1 MESPDYLADIFEH
14 QKDLMR
20 RFHPI
25 EERNGFHRP
34 DPVGLNLDR
43 PLNQD
48 RLRGLAWHV
57 IEEFTEALDGPKDE
71 QLEELADT
79 FHFLV
84 ELLITSGVTPSYL
97 SRHLSSGEPLTRM
110 MSEGILE
117 NWASLDPLERPILQ
131 LSFVVC
137 LGSAMN
143 LLKNRPWKQTMRE
156 TDIPIY
162 FARLRVAT
170 VEFLTVV
177 GYMGYSAADLYQAYL
192 GKHEVNQQRIRE
204 GT

>member
-1 MESPDYLADIFEH
+1 MEDTNTEWLTAIFEH
-14 QKDLMR
+14 QKTLMA

-34 DPVGLNLDR
+34 DIVALNLDR
-43 PLNQD
+43 HSTQD
-48 RLRGLAWHV
+48 RLRSLAWHTV
-57 IEEFTEALDGPKDE
+57 EEFTEALDATPST

-84 ELLITSGVTPSYL
+84 ELLITSGVRPGWLSPAQNKLAALMTYGVEDNWPSFD
-97 SRHLSSGEPLTRM
+97 TREM
-110 MSEGILE
+110 
-117 NWASLDPLERPILQ
+117 PTLQ
-131 LSFVVC
+131 LSFVVS

-143 LLKNRPWKQTMRE
+143 TLKNRPWKQTERE
-156 TDIPIY
+156 TDIPVY
-162 FARLRVAT
+162 FTRLKIAL

-177 GYMGYSAADLYQAYL
+177 SYMGYSAEDLYNAYF
-192 GKHEVNQQRIRE
+192 KKNSENHRRIQG